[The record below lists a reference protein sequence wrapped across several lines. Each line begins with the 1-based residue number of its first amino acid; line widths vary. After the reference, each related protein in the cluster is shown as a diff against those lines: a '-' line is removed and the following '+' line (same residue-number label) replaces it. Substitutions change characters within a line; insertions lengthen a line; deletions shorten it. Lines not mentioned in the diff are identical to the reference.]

1 MLGGFEKTLNDVN
14 IVRPQFIERNTFQAL
29 LNLAAK
35 NVQNIGLNDLFI
47 EYKKKCLKK

>member
-29 LNLAAK
+29 SNLAAK

-47 EYKKKCLKK
+47 EYKKKS